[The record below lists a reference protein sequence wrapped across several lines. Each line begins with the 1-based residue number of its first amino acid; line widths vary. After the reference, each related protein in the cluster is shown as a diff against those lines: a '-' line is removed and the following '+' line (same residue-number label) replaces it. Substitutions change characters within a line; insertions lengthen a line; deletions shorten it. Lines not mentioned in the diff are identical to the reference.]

1 MITGRRTLTIIS
13 VRGLSCGLEL
23 VDFGV
28 DEEASSDMV
37 VFSKKRARGER
48 ALRDVDCERSYAE

>member
-1 MITGRRTLTIIS
+1 MIS

-37 VFSKKRARGER
+37 VFSKKGP
-48 ALRDVDCERSYAE
+48 AESRPSEM